1 MAFVA
6 EKTFSGYPVRLMDNV
21 VLIQNTY
28 PWTLID
34 SPVDSEQ
41 VVSQGQYSPGH
52 ENKQD
57 QAYPQEIS

>member
-34 SPVDSEQ
+34 SPVDTKQ
-41 VVSQGQYSPGH
+41 VVSQGQDPPCDEG
-52 ENKQD
+52 KQD
-57 QAYPQEIS
+57 QADAQEIS